1 MHGSRQTLRR
11 RLLGALAAAP
21 FVLPRRAVARDTT
34 SNAVIDG
41 GPYVPTPYSIVARM
55 LALAGTRRGDV
66 LFDLGS
72 GDGRLV
78 IEAARLGARGIGVE
92 RDGELV
98 ERANEAARQAGVA
111 DRAEFRQA
119 DIFEADLRAATVV
132 TMYLLPPMMERLGPK
147 LRAELAPGTR
157 IVAHDFPLATW
168 PADQVLD
175 FDDPEKEAVLF
186 SARTQLFLYVVPP
199 PA

>member
-1 MHGSRQTLRR
+1 M
-11 RLLGALAAAP
+11 LGALLGVP
-21 FVLPRRAVARDTT
+21 LVLASRALAQTATPKDV
-34 SNAVIDG
+34 VDG
-41 GPYVPTPYSIVARM
+41 GPYVPTPHGIVARM
-55 LALAGTRRGDV
+55 LDLAGTRRGDI

-78 IEAARLGARGIGVE
+78 IEAARRGARGIGVE

-98 ERANEAARQAGVA
+98 ERARAEAREAGVA
-111 DRAEFRQA
+111 DRVEFRQE
-119 DIFEADLRAATVV
+119 DIFEADLRSATVV

-147 LRAELAPGTR
+147 LSAELAPGTR
-157 IVAHDFPLATW
+157 VVAHDFPLATW
-168 PADQVLD
+168 PTARVLD
-175 FDDPEKEAVLF
+175 FDDPEKEAAVF